1 MIQAWEPPQDG
12 EKQPKQPKETDAVK
26 RKFQSYGALQRRI
39 DNDVQRLR
47 MIEASMGSISS
58 PDLSGM
64 PKGGG
69 DGTSKI
75 ERVIVQ
81 KDELE
86 RKIARQRVQERR
98 LLDEL
103 EGLIDQLR
111 NPDEQTV
118 MEMRYIDSLRFWPIC
133 EALYSAMPDYEEKAE
148 KYLKKTFKVHGS
160 ALQALARVYREDDT
174 VN

>member
-12 EKQPKQPKETDAVK
+12 EKQLKAPKETEGIK
-26 RKFQSYGALQRRI
+26 RKLQSYGALQRRI

-47 MIEASMGSISS
+47 TLEASMGSISS

-75 ERVIVQ
+75 ERIIVQ

-103 EGLIDQLR
+103 EGLIDLLKD
-111 NPDEQTV
+111 PDEHTV
-118 MEMRYIDSLRFWPIC
+118 IEMRYIDCLRYWPIC
-133 EALYSAMPDYEEKAE
+133 EALYSSMPDYEDNAE

-160 ALQALARVYREDDT
+160 ALQALARVYREDD
-174 VN
+174 